1 MIELFQAEW
10 CPYSA
15 AVRERLT
22 ELGLDFV
29 ARQVAPLEEQ
39 RTEVRVIP
47 TLVAEDGE
55 RFEGTDAVFAY
66 LARLEAWQYEREHR
80 DRWHEHAAA
89 RRADAT
95 GRLLEADAPL

>member
-10 CPYSA
+10 CPFSA

-22 ELGLDFV
+22 ELGVDFV
-29 ARQVAPLEEQ
+29 ARQVEPWPEQ
-39 RTEVRVIP
+39 RTAVGTIP

-55 RFEGTDAVFAY
+55 RFEGTRAVFAY

-80 DRWHEHAAA
+80 DRWHEHAEA
-89 RRADAT
+89 RRADVT
-95 GRLLEADAPL
+95 GRILGHGAPL